1 MQKINIL
8 DVLLKKFFPPSS
20 RESGC
25 HSLIVRLLEGGRG
38 EGVEWANGGVE
49 GRKGVENLLVGRRQL
64 DESAC
69 PWDGSDVAGSDG
81 NSYWKFRWVREVER
95 KGEKRATIRV
105 DPALRPIHPLPPPL
119 TTLEPYLADNSS
131 FACSKL
137 YERAAA

>member
-1 MQKINIL
+1 M
-8 DVLLKKFFPPSS
+8 
-20 RESGC
+20 
-25 HSLIVRLLEGGRG
+25 
-38 EGVEWANGGVE
+38 EWANGGVE